1 MDDALIALK
10 RLSVQCPSYS
20 AQDELDILVATNAEE
35 KANKPKDSSGMS
47 YVDCFRGVDLRRIE
61 ISCFVW
67 AFQTICGTVF
77 MVFATFFFKQ
87 AGMSTENSF
96 TLTLA
101 MDGMGLIG
109 GLCAM
114 FFMTRAGR
122 ST

>member
-1 MDDALIALK
+1 
-10 RLSVQCPSYS
+10 
-20 AQDELDILVATNAEE
+20 
-35 KANKPKDSSGMS
+35 
-47 YVDCFRGVDLRRIE
+47 
-61 ISCFVW
+61 
-67 AFQTICGTVF
+67 